1 MKAVELDDKQ
11 KALLE
16 SAGQVFMRFGL
27 KSVTM
32 DDMAR
37 HLRVSKKTL
46 YQFVKDKSD
55 LIQKILERDCCLTE
69 NSIMGIVHKNL
80 NAIDEL
86 MEISK
91 FVVNELKEIHPS
103 IFYDLEKYYPEAMV
117 TMNELRHEFVSEVMA
132 SNLRRGMKE
141 GLYRADLDVDIMT
154 ALWVTR
160 LNILFEPNTFPV
172 QQYRPLEVH
181 EQMVLHHIYGI
192 VSDKGRQYFE
202 NQHKQS
208 K

>member
-1 MKAVELDDKQ
+1 MKDLELDDKQ
-11 KALLE
+11 KGLLE

-32 DDMAR
+32 DDVAR

-46 YQFVKDKSD
+46 YQFVNDKND
-55 LIQKILERDCCLTE
+55 LIQKILERDCCVTE
-69 NSIMGIVHKNL
+69 DSIKGIVQKKL

-91 FVVNELKEIHPS
+91 FIVEELKEIHPS
-103 IFYDLEKYYPEAMV
+103 IFYDLEKYYPEAMA

-132 SNLRRGMKE
+132 SNLRRGME
-141 GLYRADLDVDIMT
+141 AGLYREDLDVNIIT

-160 LNILFEPNTFPV
+160 LNIIFEPNTLPV
-172 QQYRPLEVH
+172 QQYRPLEVY

-192 VSDKGRQYFE
+192 VSEKGRQYFE